1 MEKTK
6 FSVLQ
11 SINMLNKK
19 SIIFLIFI
27 FIFFSV
33 LNVKTEDKIEHKI
46 AVLVNEQ
53 VITSYDIIQR
63 IKLDSVMQNININNL
78 NNQIIVNN
86 AVDELIKEKLK
97 LEKINE
103 YNIEINDN
111 EYLNFEI
118 NFFKNNNLD
127 KERIILI
134 LKENNIDYQNLKD
147 RLVGEILWN
156 KLISSLYYRFTSVSD
171 LEVDEIIKKNPSIN
185 NIQAKNLV
193 IQRQLDLQSSK
204 LLRDMMNEA
213 TIEYR

>member
-53 VITSYDIIQR
+53 VITSYDIIQL

-97 LEKINE
+97 LEKIM
-103 YNIEINDN
+103 NI
-111 EYLNFEI
+111 
-118 NFFKNNNLD
+118 
-127 KERIILI
+127 
-134 LKENNIDYQNLKD
+134 
-147 RLVGEILWN
+147 
-156 KLISSLYYRFTSVSD
+156 IS
-171 LEVDEIIKKNPSIN
+171 K
-185 NIQAKNLV
+185 
-193 IQRQLDLQSSK
+193 
-204 LLRDMMNEA
+204 
-213 TIEYR
+213 

>member
-193 IQRQLDLQSSK
+193 IQRQSDLQSSK